1 MENNIRFRNHIS
13 IIFEQMGSVIIFL
26 VIMAGTG
33 FVQNFQQLK
42 EKDLNLTGLTAGNI
56 RLLMTIALGALGCL
70 IVLILWQLVVW
81 SKTYISIQDNA
92 LILEKNT
99 LNKKKHTIGIKN
111 ISNVNT
117 EQNLF
122 EMLLGTCKLKLD
134 TNTLSTAD
142 KTDVKIVLK
151 KKDAEKFRSYLV
163 ELMQQSNG
171 SHPVSDSAETPVEV
185 SYSRLSHSALLHP
198 DREMANEIH
207 LGLGEMLIH
216 GFFSI
221 NLFSLLVVLGT
232 LVIAGQTAFDSFQNG
247 ISGKGLWEILTA
259 FMMVTILFFSAL
271 WDIVKGFIRYYDFR
285 VCRINDRIYIRYGFF
300 KKINY
305 TIPVDK
311 INALKLT
318 QSPFA
323 RITGRYMAE
332 IINVGMGDDESEQK
346 AFLLLYDK
354 QGKIRERLG
363 QLLPE
368 FADAM
373 DEPVHLQPA
382 SVWYIWIASYVIYTL
397 CAVAAVLI
405 GISFFPQQSLI
416 IRIAVT
422 SISIWIL
429 LYLIFKSRTAGT
441 SVAERHLILVKGSLT
456 KQFIFLNYDKIQY
469 IQLEQ
474 SFLAKRL
481 GIQKGTLYLLAST
494 FNKTQEIPYF
504 REDEVD
510 HLNEYILRR

>member
-185 SYSRLSHSALLHP
+185 SDSRLPHSALLHP
-198 DREMANEIH
+198 DREMANETH

-232 LVIAGQTAFDSFQNG
+232 LVIAGQTAFDSFPKRHQWKRTLGNTDG
-247 ISGKGLWEILTA
+247 IYDGNNP
-259 FMMVTILFFSAL
+259 VFFC
-271 WDIVKGFIRYYDFR
+271 F
-285 VCRINDRIYIRYGFF
+285 
-300 KKINY
+300 
-305 TIPVDK
+305 
-311 INALKLT
+311 
-318 QSPFA
+318 
-323 RITGRYMAE
+323 
-332 IINVGMGDDESEQK
+332 VG
-346 AFLLLYDK
+346 Y
-354 QGKIRERLG
+354 R
-363 QLLPE
+363 
-368 FADAM
+368 
-373 DEPVHLQPA
+373 
-382 SVWYIWIASYVIYTL
+382 
-397 CAVAAVLI
+397 
-405 GISFFPQQSLI
+405 
-416 IRIAVT
+416 
-422 SISIWIL
+422 
-429 LYLIFKSRTAGT
+429 
-441 SVAERHLILVKGSLT
+441 
-456 KQFIFLNYDKIQY
+456 
-469 IQLEQ
+469 
-474 SFLAKRL
+474 KRL
-481 GIQKGTLYLLAST
+481 YPLLRLPGLPHKRPNLYPLWLFQKDQLYYT
-494 FNKTQEIPYF
+494 G
-504 REDEVD
+504 
-510 HLNEYILRR
+510 